1 MTINRL
7 QSNNIAPEPFLPT
20 FKSYLTKAISSRP
33 SSLSQS
39 SQYSNA
45 ALQIPK
51 NPPAALR
58 SGPPPPPPPHDPY
71 LAPPSEHLLGRRSR
85 GFSNNL
91 KRLSRTFLRDMD
103 DEEDGSS
110 ESGSSTPPRRYS
122 ASAILSTPNLSSLN
136 TNKHNS
142 NNKEPAQYYA
152 VPFTYTK
159 PINRQ
164 AKNACE
170 STPSNNDDSFDQGSN
185 HDSSSSSTSGSSSS
199 STCEDSAYAS
209 GRTTPTGLP
218 SILYTTKK
226 STWSWVPATV
236 SAANSWR
243 YAPSAHIYAAKT
255 IAEMELIMNS
265 SITVSSGGSAAA
277 AASRRMSITSSSI
290 LKKTTIQ
297 TISVPEIS
305 VDWPRAWCSS

>member
-20 FKSYLTKAISSRP
+20 FKSYLTKAVSSRP
-33 SSLSQS
+33 SSSSRL

-45 ALQIPK
+45 ALQIQK

-71 LAPPSEHLLGRRSR
+71 LVPPPEHLLKRRSR

-103 DEEDGSS
+103 DEVDVSS
-110 ESGSSTPPRRYS
+110 ELSSSTPPRRYS
-122 ASAILSTPNLSSLN
+122 TSAILSAPNLSSLN

-142 NNKEPAQYYA
+142 NNKKPAQYYA

-159 PINRQ
+159 PVNRQ
-164 AKNACE
+164 AKNSS
-170 STPSNNDDSFDQGSN
+170 STTYENITSNTDDLFDRGSN
-185 HDSSSSSTSGSSSS
+185 HDSSSSS

-218 SILYTTKK
+218 SILYTTRK
-226 STWSWVPATV
+226 SIWSWVPATV

-243 YAPSAHIYAAKT
+243 YAPSAHIYAAKA

-265 SITVSSGGSAAA
+265 SITGSSGGSAAA
-277 AASRRMSITSSSI
+277 AASRRMSIASSSI
-290 LKKTTIQ
+290 LKKATIQ
-297 TISVPEIS
+297 TTSVPEIS